1 MRRAAEVGVLIDA
14 RGDERMGDLQQERG
28 GTAEEHEHL
37 TVHPTRDGVAREHA
51 EVTHTTSVA
60 LGMAF
65 RFALEGLRYVVR
77 SERNIRIQL
86 VLAAAAI
93 ALGVWLGLGPIEW
106 SLLAL
111 TIGLVLGLEC
121 LNTAIEITVTLV
133 SPQAHPLAKAAKDV
147 AAASVLVGAVAAAV
161 VGLLLF
167 GPRLVV
173 VVFGP

>member
-1 MRRAAEVGVLIDA
+1 
-14 RGDERMGDLQQERG
+14 
-28 GTAEEHEHL
+28 
-37 TVHPTRDGVAREHA
+37 
-51 EVTHTTSVA
+51 
-60 LGMAF
+60 MAF

-147 AAASVLVGAVAAAV
+147 AAASVLVGAVAAAA